1 LRIKTIAD
9 YYGRTKEMETI
20 RKTSFAKSFTS
31 VSLIMIVFIT
41 LSLSIVFFYNLRNI
55 ISNLTEINTKEN
67 ISHSRD
73 LVFSE
78 INKQEAAIKLTA
90 VGIVH
95 FFEHGIV
102 SLNAMSGF
110 MAGIMENVPNS
121 LCIYFTNNRKWNE
134 PGGFAAFGD
143 FWIPG
148 DDWDNT
154 QRSWF
159 MDAKKAQGNIAFSE
173 PYVDADS
180 NEIVITLSMNVY
192 NSNGQDIGVA
202 ANDVEVYYLR
212 DMLASL
218 KNLPGQDVYIIN
230 QNGLFITHDDI
241 NAIMEKDFFNESK
254 LERYRNSVLGSEDYF
269 TIDRNNILFSS
280 AIPHTD
286 WILVTTIPTSVI
298 FAETNTLILRLI
310 ILSLAMLAGVVF
322 ISVLFTNR
330 MLTIPLKGVLQVT
343 ESLALMDFT
352 VEIKKFRTD
361 EIGDIQHALIKI
373 RDNLRTSINSL
384 QNHLSKSEDESKK
397 LNKIVID
404 SFGALEAISA
414 NIDIMDTKVKSQMK
428 SVQNAASSAT
438 AIHHNSED
446 FEKIVLNQ
454 AAYIIESSSAIEQ
467 LAGLIKTIRL
477 VVDSTIETT
486 GTLSASSET
495 GKKMLFKLTEEL
507 YQITEQSETLL
518 KANNAI
524 IDITAQTN
532 ILAMNA
538 AIEAAH
544 AGEAGKG
551 FAVVAGEVRKLAELS
566 GKESESISA
575 QIIKMEQT
583 ITRIET
589 VSKET
594 VSAMNIIF
602 NMIKTL
608 DTSFAKVNHAVEEQA
623 SGSARTLSILRNV
636 QKMTE
641 DVKTGAEAM
650 NKRSAEIHNDMDKLR
665 VISAEVTEKVTEVRS
680 SSASIASLLDNVRK
694 LG

>member
-1 LRIKTIAD
+1 MKPR
-9 YYGRTKEMETI
+9 

-55 ISNLTEINTKEN
+55 ISNLTEVNTREN

-78 INKQEAAIKLTA
+78 INKQEAAIRLTA

-95 FFEHGIV
+95 FFEHGI
-102 SLNAMSGF
+102 AAFDTMSSF
-110 MAGIMENVPNS
+110 MADIMENVPNS
-121 LCIYFTNNRKWNE
+121 LCIYFTNNRKWND

-143 FWIPG
+143 FWVPG
-148 DDWDNT
+148 DSWDNT

-159 MDAKKAQGNIAFSE
+159 TEAKNARGNIAFSE

-192 NSNGQDIGVA
+192 NSDGVDIGVV

-212 DMLASL
+212 DMLESL
-218 KNLPGQDVYIIN
+218 IKLRNQEVYIIN
-230 QNGLFITHDDI
+230 KNGLFITHDDI
-241 NAIMEKDFFNESK
+241 NAIMEKDFFTEFN
-254 LERYRNSVLGSEDYF
+254 LQRYRNSVLGSEDYF
-269 TIDRNNILFSS
+269 IIDQNNIVFSS

-286 WILVTTIPTSVI
+286 WILVSTIPTSII
-298 FAETNTLILRLI
+298 FADTNRLILRLI

-352 VEIKKFRTD
+352 VDISKYRTD
-361 EIGDIQHALIKI
+361 EIGDIQYALIKI
-373 RDNLRTSINSL
+373 RDSLRTSIDSL
-384 QNHLSKSEDESKK
+384 QSHLSKSEDESRK
-397 LNKIVID
+397 LNTIVVD
-404 SFGALEAISA
+404 SFGALETISA
-414 NIDIMDTKVKSQMK
+414 NIDVMDTKVKSQMM
-428 SVQNAASSAT
+428 SVQNAAESST
-438 AIHHNSED
+438 EIHHKSEA
-446 FEKIVLNQ
+446 FEKIVQNQ
-454 AAYIIESSSAIEQ
+454 AAYIIESSTAIEQ
-467 LAGLIKTIRL
+467 LAGLINTIRL
-477 VVDSTIETT
+477 VVDSTNETT
-486 GTLSASSET
+486 KTLSTSSEAGQKT
-495 GKKMLFKLTEEL
+495 LYKLTEEL
-507 YQITEQSETLL
+507 YKITEQSETLR
-518 KANNAI
+518 KANEAI

-566 GKESESISA
+566 GKESDSISA
-575 QIIKMEQT
+575 QIKKMEQT
-583 ITRIET
+583 ITQLDY

-594 VSAMNIIF
+594 VAAMDIIF

-608 DTSFAKVNHAVEEQA
+608 DSSFVKVNRAVEEQA
-623 SGSARTLSILRNV
+623 SGSTRTLSILKNV
-636 QKMTE
+636 HQMTGE
-641 DVKTGAEAM
+641 VRTGAEAM
-650 NKRSAEIHNDMDKLR
+650 FKRSAEIHNDMNKLR
-665 VISAEVTEKVTEVRS
+665 EISIEVTEKVTEVRS

-694 LG
+694 MGMNKNQG